1 MYHGFN
7 KGLNITFV
15 VIKVEYK
22 SEYNATV
29 KGMGWVPI
37 GSLAVENA
45 KIGGKILSEHKYRT
59 HPSKY
64 KFHKLMDSMDLALAS
79 ANNKI
84 VNKASLDS
92 GYFYWFDWCKIIGQS
107 MNI

>member
-1 MYHGFN
+1 
-7 KGLNITFV
+7 
-15 VIKVEYK
+15 
-22 SEYNATV
+22 
-29 KGMGWVPI
+29 
-37 GSLAVENA
+37 
-45 KIGGKILSEHKYRT
+45 
-59 HPSKY
+59 
-64 KFHKLMDSMDLALAS
+64 MDSMDLALAS